1 MSRLELVPFA
11 DEHLEDASRLLAA
24 RHARHRAAEPLLS
37 ERYEDPATALEELR
51 WAWERDGCSGTA
63 AFRQGRL
70 VGYVIGGPRGDEIWG
85 DNVFIEAPGHAVER
99 AEDVRDLYAPTAAR
113 WVEDGHTRHA
123 VLAPAHDAELLDAW
137 WRLSFGQ
144 QQGHGIREV
153 PTLTDVE
160 IPDGFEIREP
170 RMDEIEELID
180 VDLALPEHQRLSPTF
195 GSPGEWTRDDSR
207 KEWEETLAG
216 DREKILIGAR
226 GGKPVACWALVPAEM
241 SREHRG
247 LLRPDHA
254 CHLGFA
260 ATLPESRGSGIGV
273 ALTEASLA
281 WAAEEGYPTMITD
294 WRVTNLLSSRFW
306 PKRGFRTSFLR
317 LYRSIP

>member
-1 MSRLELVPFA
+1 MSRLEIVPFA
-11 DEHLEDASRLLAA
+11 EEHLEDASRLLAA
-24 RHARHRAAEPLLS
+24 RHGRHRAAEPLLAQ
-37 ERYEDPATALEELR
+37 RYEAPAAALEELR
-51 WAWERDGCSGTA
+51 GAWEKDAASGTA
-63 AFRQGRL
+63 ALRDGRL
-70 VGYVIGGPRGDEIWG
+70 VGYLIGAPREASWG
-85 DNVFIEAPGHAVER
+85 DNVWIEAAGHAVAR
-99 AEDVRDLYAPTAAR
+99 AEDVRDLYAPAAAR
-113 WVEDGHTRHA
+113 WVEEGRPRHW

-144 QQGHGIREV
+144 QHAHGIQEV
-153 PTLTDVE
+153 PPHAEVE
-160 IPDGFEIREP
+160 IPAGFEIRAP
-170 RMDEIEELID
+170 RGDEIEELID
-180 VDLALPEHQRLSPTF
+180 VDLALPEHQRLSPVF

-207 KEWEETLAG
+207 KEWRKSLAEG
-216 DREKILIGAR
+216 KEQILIGAR
-226 GGKPVACWALVPAEM
+226 DGRPVACWAFVPAEM

-247 LLRPDHA
+247 LLRPDRA

-273 ALTEASLA
+273 ALTQAGFA
-281 WAAEEGYPTMITD
+281 WAAEEGYPTMVTD